1 MLNKIFLI
9 IPEKFFLNSSLSVTA
24 PGDFLQLCPVK
35 EKLVYTKFSDK
46 DSITSIRLSGMAFI

>member
-1 MLNKIFLI
+1 MLNKIFLM
-9 IPEKFFLNSSLSVTA
+9 IPEKLFLNSSLSVMA

-46 DSITSIRLSGMAFI
+46 DSI

>member
-9 IPEKFFLNSSLSVTA
+9 IPEKFFLNSSLSVMA
-24 PGDFLQLCPVK
+24 PGDLLQLSPVK